1 MVSVSFHQNKEDIC
15 FIVLNKKEGSGLGF
29 SVAGGT
35 DVQPKSIVVHRV
47 FSQGAASQEGTVS
60 RGDFLLSLNG
70 ASLAGLAHGDVL
82 KALHQ
87 AQLHKDV
94 LMVIKKGS
102 DQPRPSSR
110 QEPPTANGKGLV
122 SRKTSPLEP
131 GTGKKSVQQLQW
143 PELFVMVL
151 ARTALIP
158 LNKKLFLSRCLRSV
172 GRVRSLPSAPL
183 SCSYSSRKPKPFPV
197 PANTLLIRSCHA

>member
-1 MVSVSFHQNKEDIC
+1 M
-15 FIVLNKKEGSGLGF
+15 F
-29 SVAGGT
+29 SVNRVLVSHGKLAVRNLFGSALSSS
-35 DVQPKSIVVHRV
+35 QVHRV

>member
-1 MVSVSFHQNKEDIC
+1 MLLLLLLILFLTWNVFGKPSVGISWKTCRQKLIWLCPLLVAGPQGVF
-15 FIVLNKKEGSGLGF
+15 SGGGF
-29 SVAGGT
+29 S
-35 DVQPKSIVVHRV
+35 
-47 FSQGAASQEGTVS
+47 GTVS

>member
-1 MVSVSFHQNKEDIC
+1 MRNLFYYSLVLLLFLDVISEFGSVLPLSQ
-15 FIVLNKKEGSGLGF
+15 
-29 SVAGGT
+29 
-35 DVQPKSIVVHRV
+35 VHRV
-47 FSQGAASQEGTVS
+47 FSQGAASQVGTVS

-87 AQLHKDV
+87 AQLHKEV
-94 LMVIKKGS
+94 LLVIKKGS

-110 QEPPTANGKGLV
+110 QELPTANGKGLV

-131 GTGKKSVQQLQW
+131 GTGKKQVQQLRW

-151 ARTALIP
+151 ARMALIT
-158 LNKKLFLSRCLRSV
+158 LNKKETLPVQMPPQCRARSSSSLCSTVLLLF
-172 GRVRSLPSAPL
+172 
-183 SCSYSSRKPKPFPV
+183 
-197 PANTLLIRSCHA
+197 

>member
-1 MVSVSFHQNKEDIC
+1 MFLVNRVLVSHGKLAVKNLF
-15 FIVLNKKEGSGLGF
+15 GSAL
-29 SVAGGT
+29 SSS
-35 DVQPKSIVVHRV
+35 QVHRV
-47 FSQGAASQEGTVS
+47 FSQEAASQEGTVS

-122 SRKTSPLEP
+122 SRKTSPLELRGQERK
-131 GTGKKSVQQLQW
+131 GTQEQHAQGHLRTCRQRRGSLGTEFHHGVNASSV
-143 PELFVMVL
+143 
-151 ARTALIP
+151 
-158 LNKKLFLSRCLRSV
+158 FLLL
-172 GRVRSLPSAPL
+172 LPS
-183 SCSYSSRKPKPFPV
+183 S
-197 PANTLLIRSCHA
+197 